1 MGFSSSAIRDAI
13 KTQLQTIPGLRAYD
27 TLSLVVN
34 APAAVVI
41 WGDPAIEYDESFSGG
56 DKLRFVIVAIVALVS
71 DRTAQDSLDGYL
83 DNSGAT
89 SIKSAVEGT
98 LGGLVAD
105 CNVTTATKPGV
116 YPVGGVNYLGVRFN
130 VEVMPT

>member
-13 KTQLQTIPGLRAYD
+13 QAQLQTIPGLRAYD
-27 TLSLVVN
+27 TLSSVVN
-34 APAAVVI
+34 APAAVVM
-41 WGDPAIEYDESFSGG
+41 WGDPAIEYDQAFEGT

-71 DRTAQDSLDGYL
+71 DRTAQNALDGYL

-89 SIKSAVEGT
+89 SIKTVVEGT
-98 LGGLVAD
+98 LGGLVVD
-105 CNVTTATKPGV
+105 CTVTTATKPGV
-116 YPVGGVNYLGVRFN
+116 YPIGGVNYLGVRFN